1 MRIRALPLL
10 FAFSL
15 LVVVETTTAQASGQL
30 EDHAASRTI
39 GDTRFMLP
47 ALADS
52 AFVVSEFGFWQGIN
66 YQSVPNYPVSTFAR
80 YNLSWVEF
88 QERVDLAVRI
98 TPWLGL
104 YGQGIAA
111 GALGVD
117 APSLLFEGGGLD
129 FSGKGGIVLRV
140 LRSETTRSQ
149 LAIRAYGGGDAGR
162 TLDLPDFLEG
172 FASDAA
178 RDAIN
183 IAKTT
188 TNLDQLPGELKNAAL
203 TLANTNYSAL
213 IFYRSSAV
221 TTGGSLHYAQGIVGP
236 LTVELSAELART
248 WGQQKPFNPGSQQF
262 VSVPTT
268 DTTFT
273 FDGVLSVD
281 FNRWRVPFGL
291 SAEYAG
297 VAEER
302 SLTGSSFYLPSTQYA
317 GGGVWFTGRRGL
329 EIGALAF
336 TQHELKAVSG
346 FGTQQVSG
354 KPSGLVGAL
363 VFRALW

>member
-1 MRIRALPLL
+1 
-10 FAFSL
+10 
-15 LVVVETTTAQASGQL
+15 V
-30 EDHAASRTI
+30 
-39 GDTRFMLP
+39 
-47 ALADS
+47 
-52 AFVVSEFGFWQGIN
+52 
-66 YQSVPNYPVSTFAR
+66 
-80 YNLSWVEF
+80 
-88 QERVDLAVRI
+88 
-98 TPWLGL
+98 

-129 FSGKGGIVLRV
+129 FSGKGGMVLRL

-149 LAIRAYGGGDAGR
+149 FAIRAYGGGDAGR
-162 TLDLPDFLEG
+162 TLDLPDFLEA
-172 FASDAA
+172 FASDPA
-178 RDAIN
+178 RDAMN

-188 TNLDQLPGELKNAAL
+188 TNLNRLPGQLENAAM

-221 TTGGSLHYAQGIVGP
+221 TIGGSLHYAQGIVGP
-236 LTVELSAELART
+236 LTLQLSAELART
-248 WGQQKPFNPGSQQF
+248 RGQRKPFNPGSQQF
-262 VSVPTT
+262 VSVPIA

-273 FDGVLSVD
+273 FDGLLSVD
-281 FNRWRVPFGL
+281 FNRWRVPLGL

-302 SLTGSSFYLPSTQYA
+302 SLTGSSFYLPSTQYI

-336 TQHELKAVSG
+336 TQHEMKTVTGFATQEASG
-346 FGTQQVSG
+346 Q
-354 KPSGLVGAL
+354 PSGLMGEL
-363 VFRALW
+363 IFRALW